1 MILYTVWLQK
11 QNFTDEQ
18 YYEIF
23 NTKVDVGE
31 AIGIT
36 IQHPLLSSFLYKTRH
51 NIYIFALIPDEIG
64 NYEKNP
70 RKGPSH
76 KFYFRKV
83 ERNKKIVG
91 RLTNSLYYRC

>member
-51 NIYIFALIPDEIG
+51 NIYIFALIPDENR

-70 RKGPSH
+70 RKGPSR
-76 KFYFRKV
+76 KF
-83 ERNKKIVG
+83 
-91 RLTNSLYYRC
+91 